1 MENLNETISEECDS
15 ENESHFETPNNN
27 FESENESHFETPNN
41 SWVYEGK
48 HDLESI
54 PIHCDR
60 FLIDFNGFKSKE
72 PSNVDKYINKYRKMA
87 QEVNQDL
94 LLELKNPYDSDLD
107 VDLDFDIDFS
117 GFKSNDGENLQNMLN
132 ENEEKE
138 EKENPDL
145 PPPLEDE
152 IYNFSAHLSPSEHL
166 QVKKAIQEE
175 GQEGCSSWGHTH
187 KKKAEEEER
196 HLCQNIEDEHSN
208 VHQNEETCSNY
219 GHSYSE
225 EIKSGTQKEF
235 KCIKVNCPSVIIV
248 YEDPNEDNQN
258 DYLFSVKE
266 CKWHQ

>member
-41 SWVYEGK
+41 SWVYEG
-48 HDLESI
+48 ESI

-72 PSNVDKYINKYRKMA
+72 PSNVDKYINKYHNMA

-145 PPPLEDE
+145 PLEDE

-166 QVKKAIQEE
+166 QVKKAIQE
-175 GQEGCSSWGHTH
+175 
-187 KKKAEEEER
+187 
-196 HLCQNIEDEHSN
+196 HS
-208 VHQNEETCSNY
+208 
-219 GHSYSE
+219 G
-225 EIKSGTQKEF
+225 
-235 KCIKVNCPSVIIV
+235 
-248 YEDPNEDNQN
+248 
-258 DYLFSVKE
+258 YLE
-266 CKWHQ
+266 